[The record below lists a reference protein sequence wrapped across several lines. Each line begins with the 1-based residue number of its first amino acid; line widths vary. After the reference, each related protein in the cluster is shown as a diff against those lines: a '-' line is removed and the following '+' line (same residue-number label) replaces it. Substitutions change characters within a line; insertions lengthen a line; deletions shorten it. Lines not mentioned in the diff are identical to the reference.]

1 MVRNSKRR
9 NTWVPPSKEM
19 KDGQDSGLIVWIFV
33 SIATLTLISLAVLI
47 SN

>member
-1 MVRNSKRR
+1 MARNSKRR

-19 KDGQDSGLIVWIFV
+19 KDGQDSGLVVWVVV
-33 SIATLTLISLAVLI
+33 SIATATLIALAVLI